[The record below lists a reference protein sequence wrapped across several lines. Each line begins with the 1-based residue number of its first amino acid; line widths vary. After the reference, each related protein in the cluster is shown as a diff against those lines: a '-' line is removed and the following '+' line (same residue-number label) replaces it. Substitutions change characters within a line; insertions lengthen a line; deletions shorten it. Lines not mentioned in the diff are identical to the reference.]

1 MACRFDDASSMSGSG
16 DGFDGF
22 EVDDSCECG
31 VSSLLLM
38 IQPVITKAAVKTET
52 SMPTLNDEFQIV

>member
-16 DGFDGF
+16 DGFDGL
-22 EVDDSCECG
+22 EVEESCECG
-31 VSSLLLM
+31 VSNLLLM
-38 IQPVITKAAVKTET
+38 IQSVITEAAAKTET